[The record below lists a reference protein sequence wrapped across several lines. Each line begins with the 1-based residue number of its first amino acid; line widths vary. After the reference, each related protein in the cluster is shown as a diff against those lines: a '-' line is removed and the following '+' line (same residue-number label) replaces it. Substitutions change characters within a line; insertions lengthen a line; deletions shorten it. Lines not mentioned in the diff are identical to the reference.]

1 MTGQLDRIIELDKLY
16 NKSHKSSALKK
27 IAIASGKGGTG
38 KTFFAA
44 NFAYQLSVS
53 KKVLLIDLD
62 FKLANIHLLF
72 NLHPQKNLAEYF
84 ESKKLFEDVIT
95 EYNSNLH
102 LVLGDTG
109 FSDKSLPSVTQ
120 IEKMLEDIEK
130 LSDKY
135 DLVLFDLGAGISNE
149 NIFLLTQS
157 DIKIIVAAPEP
168 TALMDAYMVIK
179 QLISNFAKENILVT
193 INRVVEPEEADQ
205 AFDNLRTAVNH
216 FLKTNI
222 EFLVSIPESAQ
233 IRRSIIEQNLY
244 SANQKADKVI
254 KSFITAEHKISKI
267 NQVSNINHPSFE
279 PTL

>member
-1 MTGQLDRIIELDKLY
+1 VTGQLDRIIELEKLY
-16 NKSHKSSALKK
+16 NKNHKSSSLKK

-44 NFAYQLSVS
+44 NFAYQLSLS

-95 EYNSNLH
+95 KYNSNLH

-109 FSDKSLPSVTQ
+109 FSEKSSPSASQ
-120 IEKMLEDIEK
+120 IYKMLEDIEK

-135 DLVLFDLGAGISNE
+135 EFILFDLGAGISNE
-149 NIFLLTQS
+149 NIYLLQQS
-157 DIKIIVAAPEP
+157 DIKIIVATPEP

-179 QLISNFAKENILVT
+179 QLISSSAKENILVT
-193 INRVVEPEEADQ
+193 INRVVEPNEADQ

-216 FLKTNI
+216 FLKARI

-233 IRRSIIEQNLY
+233 IRKSIIEQNLY
-244 SANQKADKVI
+244 SANQKTDRVI
-254 KSFITAEHKISKI
+254 KSFISADHKISKI
-267 NQVSNINHPSFE
+267 NQVFNINHPSFE